1 MLQQLRAIA
10 GLLQDNQSL
19 SASQIAELKAQI
31 LPAAITRTT
40 AALLSMSLEDELSEP
55 SEPIVDSPV
64 EFVDDS
70 PLDQQENVDEAPLYM
85 EDDTHNNLTL
95 TQETARL
102 VLPPPPTTGSGLM
115 GGTKGQTLIWLLDAA
130 KGKYGKTNK
139 DLLRKI
145 LAEEIS
151 ISDFRE
157 CLPETIQSS
166 RATLGRF
173 VKDLRKHDYDNEI
186 IEGAEIRGLKLA
198 NIFPA
203 DWN

>member
-19 SASQIAELKAQI
+19 STSQLEELKAQI

-40 AALLSMSLEDELSEP
+40 AALLSMSLEDEP
-55 SEPIVDSPV
+55 SETVV
-64 EFVDDS
+64 EDHSDS
-70 PLDQQENVDEAPLYM
+70 PLDQQENTDEAPLYM
-85 EDDTHNNLTL
+85 EDDRDEPHNNLTL

-102 VLPPPPTTGSGLM
+102 VLPPPPTSGSGLM
-115 GGTKGQTLIWLLDAA
+115 GGTKGQTLVWLLDAA

-173 VKDLRKHDYDNEI
+173 VKDLRKHDYDSEI
-186 IEGAEIRGLKLA
+186 VEGAEIRGIKLT
-198 NIFPA
+198 NIFPD